1 MKRALLDRIL
11 RERAARKAF
20 VVATR
25 LADGEQVLI
34 EPDQDESPSPELL
47 AAARA
52 ALASDRA
59 EPVELA
65 DGAWLVT
72 PYNPPIRL
80 YVIGAVHIAQ
90 ALVPMARLLDLA
102 VTVIDPRRA
111 FGTLERFPGVTLL
124 DEFPEAALARLGL
137 DRRTA
142 LVALTHDK
150 KLDDPAIAL
159 ALRSEAFYV
168 GALGSKKTQAA
179 RNERLMAE
187 FSERE
192 IARIHGP
199 IGLPIGAR
207 TPAEVAVAIL
217 AELVSAL
224 RRGAEHGGAT

>member
-1 MKRALLDRIL
+1 VKRALLDHIL
-11 RERAARKAF
+11 RERAARSAF
-20 VVATR
+20 VLATR
-25 LADGEQVLI
+25 LADGAQALI
-34 EPDQDESPSPELL
+34 DPGRDEGASPALL

-52 ALASDRA
+52 ALATDRA
-59 EPVELA
+59 EPIELG

-72 PYNPPIRL
+72 PFNPPIRL

-90 ALVPMARLLDLA
+90 ALVPMARLLDLE

-111 FGTLERFPGVTLL
+111 FGTLERFPDVTLL
-124 DEFPEAALARLGL
+124 DAFPEAALARLGL

-159 ALRSEAFYV
+159 ALRSEAFYI
-168 GALGSKKTQAA
+168 GALGSRKTQAA
-179 RNERLMAE
+179 RNERLAIA
-187 FSERE
+187 FSEAE
-192 IARIHGP
+192 LARIHGP

-224 RRGAEHGGAT
+224 RGGIGRGGAA